1 MLENGF
7 KFDLLQIKIT
17 GVLMEPFKNLT
28 SKVVPLDIANIDTD
42 QIIPKQFLKLLGKT
56 GYGEYLFFNWRYD
69 KQGLP
74 LKDFVLN
81 SPLYSGRQILLTR
94 ENFGIGSSR
103 EHAVWALKDYG
114 FKVILGVSFAD
125 IFYNNCSKNGVLV
138 IKMDKNTIEDF
149 FSSKINDYF
158 EIDLI
163 QQQIKINSQVFDFD
177 IDHTLKNYLVNGL
190 DEISKTLELK
200 NHIKQYE
207 DKNKVSVESESMI

>member
-1 MLENGF
+1 
-7 KFDLLQIKIT
+7 
-17 GVLMEPFKNLT
+17 MEPFKNLT
-28 SKVVPLDIANIDTD
+28 SKVIPLDIANVDTD

-69 KQGLP
+69 KQGIP
-74 LKDFVLN
+74 LKDFLLN
-81 SPLYSGRQILLTR
+81 SPLFSGRQILLTR

-149 FSSKINDYF
+149 FSSKINENF

-163 QQQIKINSQVFDFD
+163 QQQIKINSKVFNFD
-177 IDHTLKNYLVNGL
+177 IDPTIKNYLVNGL
-190 DEISKTLELK
+190 DEISKTLELG
-200 NHIKQYE
+200 NYINIYE
-207 DKNKVSVESESMI
+207 NKNKVSVEAKV

>member
-1 MLENGF
+1 
-7 KFDLLQIKIT
+7 
-17 GVLMEPFKNLT
+17 MEPFKNLT
-28 SKVVPLDIANIDTD
+28 SKVIPLDIANIDTD

-69 KQGLP
+69 KQGIP

-81 SPLYSGRQILLTR
+81 SPLFSGRQILLTR

-138 IKMDKNTIEDF
+138 IKMDKNIIEDF
-149 FSSKINDYF
+149 FSSKINENF

-163 QQQIKINSQVFDFD
+163 QQQIKINSKVFNFD
-177 IDHTLKNYLVNGL
+177 IDPTIKNYLVNGL
-190 DEISKTLELK
+190 DEISKTLELG
-200 NHIKQYE
+200 NYIKKYE
-207 DKNKVSVESESMI
+207 DKNKVSVETKNII

>member
-1 MLENGF
+1 
-7 KFDLLQIKIT
+7 
-17 GVLMEPFKNLT
+17 MEPFKNLT
-28 SKVVPLDIANIDTD
+28 SKVIPLDIANIDTD

-69 KQGLP
+69 KQGIP

-81 SPLYSGRQILLTR
+81 SPLFSGRQILLTR

-149 FSSKINDYF
+149 FSSKINENF

-163 QQQIKINSQVFDFD
+163 QQQIKINSKVFNFD
-177 IDHTLKNYLVNGL
+177 IDPTLKNYLVNGL
-190 DEISKTLELK
+190 DEISKTLELG
-200 NHIKQYE
+200 NYIKKYE
-207 DKNKVSVESESMI
+207 DKNKVSVETKKMI

>member
-1 MLENGF
+1 
-7 KFDLLQIKIT
+7 
-17 GVLMEPFKNLT
+17 MEPFKNLT

-69 KQGLP
+69 KQGIP

-81 SPLYSGRQILLTR
+81 SPLFSGRQILLTR

-149 FSSKINDYF
+149 FSSKINENF

-163 QQQIKINSQVFDFD
+163 QQQIKINSDVFGFD
-177 IDHTLKNYLVNGL
+177 IDPTLKNYLVNGL
-190 DEISKTLELK
+190 DEISKTLDLG
-200 NHIKQYE
+200 NHIKKYE
-207 DKNKVSVESESMI
+207 DKNKVAVESESMI

>member
-1 MLENGF
+1 
-7 KFDLLQIKIT
+7 
-17 GVLMEPFKNLT
+17 MEPFKNLT

-42 QIIPKQFLKLLGKT
+42 QIIPKQFLKLLSKT

-69 KQGLP
+69 KQGKP

-81 SPLYSGRQILLTR
+81 SPLFGGRQILLTR

-138 IKMDKNTIEDF
+138 IKMDKNTIENF
-149 FSSKINDYF
+149 FSSKINENF

-163 QQQIKINSQVFDFD
+163 QQQIKISSEVFDFD
-177 IDHTLKNYLVNGL
+177 IDPTLKNYLVNGL
-190 DEISKTLELK
+190 DEISKTLELV
-200 NHIKQYE
+200 NRIKKYE
-207 DKNKVSVESESMI
+207 DKNKISVESKSMI

>member
-1 MLENGF
+1 
-7 KFDLLQIKIT
+7 
-17 GVLMEPFKNLT
+17 MEPFKNLT
-28 SKVVPLDIANIDTD
+28 SGVVPLDISNIDTE

-56 GYGEYLFFNWRYD
+56 GYGDYLFFNWRYD
-69 KQGLP
+69 KQGIP

-81 SPLYSGRQILLTR
+81 SPLFNGRQILLTR

-138 IKMDKNTIEDF
+138 IKMEKNMIEDF
-149 FSSKINDYF
+149 FSSKINENF

-163 QQQIKINSQVFDFD
+163 QQQIKINSEVFSFE
-177 IDHTLKNYLVNGL
+177 IDPTLKNYLVNGL
-190 DEISKTLELK
+190 DEISKTLELG
-200 NHIKQYE
+200 NHIKKYE
-207 DKNKVSVESESMI
+207 DKNKVSIEPESMI

>member
-1 MLENGF
+1 
-7 KFDLLQIKIT
+7 
-17 GVLMEPFKNLT
+17 MEPFKNLT

-69 KQGLP
+69 QQGKP
-74 LKDFVLN
+74 LEDFVLN
-81 SPLYSGRQILLTR
+81 SSLFSGRQILLTR

-149 FSSKINDYF
+149 FSSKINENF

-163 QQQIKINSQVFDFD
+163 QQQIKINSKVFNFD
-177 IDHTLKNYLVNGL
+177 IDPTIKNYLVNGL
-190 DEISKTLELK
+190 DEISKTLELGNYIKKYENK
-200 NHIKQYE
+200 NI
-207 DKNKVSVESESMI
+207 VSVENKV

>member
-1 MLENGF
+1 
-7 KFDLLQIKIT
+7 
-17 GVLMEPFKNLT
+17 MEPFKNLT

-69 KQGLP
+69 NQGIP
-74 LKDFVLN
+74 LEDFVLN
-81 SPLYSGRQILLTR
+81 SPLFSGRQILLTR

-149 FSSKINDYF
+149 FSSKINENF

-163 QQQIKINSQVFDFD
+163 QQQIKINSEVFGFD
-177 IDHTLKNYLVNGL
+177 VDPTLKNYLVNGL
-190 DEISKTLELK
+190 DEISKTLELG
-200 NHIKQYE
+200 NHIKKYE
-207 DKNKVSVESESMI
+207 DKNKVSVEYESMI

>member
-1 MLENGF
+1 
-7 KFDLLQIKIT
+7 
-17 GVLMEPFKNLT
+17 MEPFKNLT

-69 KQGLP
+69 KQGIP

-81 SPLYSGRQILLTR
+81 SPVFSGRQILLTR

-125 IFYNNCSKNGVLV
+125 IFYSNCSKNGVLV
-138 IKMDKNTIEDF
+138 IKIDKNTIEDF
-149 FSSKINDYF
+149 FSSKINENF
-158 EIDLI
+158 EIDLV
-163 QQQIKINSQVFDFD
+163 QQQIKINSKVIDFD
-177 IDHTLKNYLVNGL
+177 IDPTLKNYLVNGL
-190 DEISKTLELK
+190 DEISKTLELG
-200 NHIKQYE
+200 NHIKKYE
-207 DKNKVSVESESMI
+207 DKNKVSIKPKSMI

>member
-1 MLENGF
+1 
-7 KFDLLQIKIT
+7 
-17 GVLMEPFKNLT
+17 MEPFKNLT
-28 SKVVPLDIANIDTD
+28 SKVIPLDIANIDTD

-69 KQGLP
+69 KQGIP
-74 LKDFVLN
+74 LNDFVLN
-81 SPLYSGRQILLTR
+81 SPLYTGRQILLTR

-138 IKMDKNTIEDF
+138 VRMDKNIIEDF
-149 FSSKINDYF
+149 FSSKINENF

-163 QQQIKINSQVFDFD
+163 QQQVKINSEVFKFD
-177 IDHTLKNYLVNGL
+177 IDPTLKNYLVNGL
-190 DEISKTLELK
+190 DEISKTLGLE
-200 NHIKQYE
+200 NHIKKYE
-207 DKNKVSVESESMI
+207 DKHKVSVETESVI

>member
-1 MLENGF
+1 M
-7 KFDLLQIKIT
+7 D
-17 GVLMEPFKNLT
+17 PFKNLT

-69 KQGLP
+69 KQGIP

-81 SPLYSGRQILLTR
+81 SPLFSGRQILLTR

-149 FSSKINDYF
+149 FSSKINENF

-163 QQQIKINSQVFDFD
+163 QQQIKINSQVFGFD
-177 IDHTLKNYLVNGL
+177 IDPTLKNYLVYGL
-190 DEISKTLELK
+190 DEISKTLDLG
-200 NHIKQYE
+200 NHIKKYE

>member
-1 MLENGF
+1 
-7 KFDLLQIKIT
+7 
-17 GVLMEPFKNLT
+17 MEPFKNLT

-42 QIIPKQFLKLLGKT
+42 QIIPKQFLKLLSKT

-69 KQGLP
+69 KQGKP

-81 SPLYSGRQILLTR
+81 SPLFGGRQILLTR

-138 IKMDKNTIEDF
+138 IKMDKNTIENF
-149 FSSKINDYF
+149 FASKINENF

-163 QQQIKINSQVFDFD
+163 QQQIKISSEVFDFD
-177 IDHTLKNYLVNGL
+177 IDPTLKNYLVNGL
-190 DEISKTLELK
+190 DEISKTLELV
-200 NHIKQYE
+200 NHIKKYE
-207 DKNKVSVESESMI
+207 DKNKISVESKV

>member
-1 MLENGF
+1 
-7 KFDLLQIKIT
+7 
-17 GVLMEPFKNLT
+17 MEPFKNLT

-69 KQGLP
+69 KQGIP

-81 SPLYSGRQILLTR
+81 SPLFSGRQILLTR

-149 FSSKINDYF
+149 FSSKINENF
-158 EIDLI
+158 EIHLI
-163 QQQIKINSQVFDFD
+163 QQQIKINSEVFGFD
-177 IDHTLKNYLVNGL
+177 VDPTLKNYLVNGL
-190 DEISKTLELK
+190 DEISKTLELG
-200 NHIKQYE
+200 NHIKKYE

>member
-1 MLENGF
+1 
-7 KFDLLQIKIT
+7 
-17 GVLMEPFKNLT
+17 MEPFKNLT

-69 KQGLP
+69 KQGIP

-81 SPLYSGRQILLTR
+81 SPLFSGRQILLTR

-149 FSSKINDYF
+149 FSSKINENF

-163 QQQIKINSQVFDFD
+163 QQQIKINSKVFNFD
-177 IDHTLKNYLVNGL
+177 IDPTIKNYLVNGL
-190 DEISKTLELK
+190 DEISKTLELGNYIKKYENK
-200 NHIKQYE
+200 NI
-207 DKNKVSVESESMI
+207 VSVENKV

>member
-1 MLENGF
+1 
-7 KFDLLQIKIT
+7 
-17 GVLMEPFKNLT
+17 MEPFKNLT

-69 KQGLP
+69 QQGKP
-74 LKDFVLN
+74 LEDFVLN
-81 SPLYSGRQILLTR
+81 SSLFSGRQILLTR

-149 FSSKINDYF
+149 FSSKTNENF

-163 QQQIKINSQVFDFD
+163 QQQIKINSKVFDFD
-177 IDHTLKNYLVNGL
+177 IDPTLKSYLVNGL
-190 DEISKTLELK
+190 DEISKTLELG
-200 NHIKQYE
+200 NNIKKYE
-207 DKNKVSVESESMI
+207 DKHKVSVETESMI

>member
-17 GVLMEPFKNLT
+17 GVFMEPFKNLT
-28 SKVVPLDIANIDTD
+28 TKVVPLDIANIDTD

-69 KQGLP
+69 KQGIP

-81 SPLYSGRQILLTR
+81 SPLFSGRQILLTR

-149 FSSKINDYF
+149 FSSKINENF
-158 EIDLI
+158 EIDLL
-163 QQQIKINSQVFDFD
+163 QQQIKINSEVFDFD
-177 IDHTLKNYLVNGL
+177 IDLTLKNYLVNGL
-190 DEISKTLELK
+190 DEISKTLELG
-200 NHIKQYE
+200 NHIKKYE
-207 DKNKVSVESESMI
+207 DKNKVSVETESMI

>member
-1 MLENGF
+1 
-7 KFDLLQIKIT
+7 
-17 GVLMEPFKNLT
+17 MEPFKNLT
-28 SKVVPLDIANIDTD
+28 SKVIPLDIANIDTD

-69 KQGLP
+69 KQGIP

-81 SPLYSGRQILLTR
+81 SPLFSGRQILLTR

-149 FSSKINDYF
+149 FSSKINENF

-163 QQQIKINSQVFDFD
+163 QQQIKINSKVFNFD
-177 IDHTLKNYLVNGL
+177 IDPTIKNYLVNGL
-190 DEISKTLELK
+190 DEISKTLELG
-200 NHIKQYE
+200 NYIKIYE
-207 DKNKVSVESESMI
+207 DKNKVSVETKV

>member
-1 MLENGF
+1 
-7 KFDLLQIKIT
+7 
-17 GVLMEPFKNLT
+17 MEPFKNLT

-69 KQGLP
+69 KQGIP

-81 SPLYSGRQILLTR
+81 SPLFSGRQILLTR

-138 IKMDKNTIEDF
+138 IRMDKNIIEDF
-149 FSSKINDYF
+149 FSSKINENF

-163 QQQIKINSQVFDFD
+163 QQQIKINSEVFSFE
-177 IDHTLKNYLVNGL
+177 IDPTLKNYLVNGL
-190 DEISKTLELK
+190 DEISKTLELG
-200 NHIKQYE
+200 NHIKKYE
-207 DKNKVSVESESMI
+207 DKNKVSVEPESMI

>member
-1 MLENGF
+1 
-7 KFDLLQIKIT
+7 
-17 GVLMEPFKNLT
+17 MEPFKNLT

-69 KQGLP
+69 KQGIP

-81 SPLYSGRQILLTR
+81 SPLFSGRQILLTR

-149 FSSKINDYF
+149 FSSKINENF

-163 QQQIKINSQVFDFD
+163 QQQIKINSEVFGFD
-177 IDHTLKNYLVNGL
+177 IDPTLKNYLVNGL
-190 DEISKTLELK
+190 DEISKTLDLG
-200 NHIKQYE
+200 NHIKKYE
-207 DKNKVSVESESMI
+207 DKNKVSVESETMI

>member
-1 MLENGF
+1 
-7 KFDLLQIKIT
+7 
-17 GVLMEPFKNLT
+17 MEPFKNLT

-69 KQGLP
+69 KQGIP

-81 SPLYSGRQILLTR
+81 SPLFSGRQILLTR

-149 FSSKINDYF
+149 FSSKINENF
-158 EIDLI
+158 EIHLI
-163 QQQIKINSQVFDFD
+163 QQQIKINSEVFGFD
-177 IDHTLKNYLVNGL
+177 IDPTLKNYLVNGL
-190 DEISKTLELK
+190 DEISKTLDLG
-200 NHIKQYE
+200 NHIKKYE

>member
-1 MLENGF
+1 
-7 KFDLLQIKIT
+7 
-17 GVLMEPFKNLT
+17 MEPFKNLT

-69 KQGLP
+69 KQGIP

-81 SPLYSGRQILLTR
+81 SPLFSGRQILLTR

-138 IKMDKNTIEDF
+138 IKMDKNIIEDF
-149 FSSKINDYF
+149 FSSKINENF

-163 QQQIKINSQVFDFD
+163 QQQIKINSEVFSFE
-177 IDHTLKNYLVNGL
+177 IDPTLKNYLVNGL
-190 DEISKTLELK
+190 DEISKTLELG
-200 NHIKQYE
+200 NHIKKYE
-207 DKNKVSVESESMI
+207 DKNKVSVEPESMI

>member
-1 MLENGF
+1 
-7 KFDLLQIKIT
+7 
-17 GVLMEPFKNLT
+17 MEPFKNLT

-42 QIIPKQFLKLLGKT
+42 QIIPKQFLKLLSKT

-69 KQGLP
+69 KQGKP

-81 SPLYSGRQILLTR
+81 SPLFGGRRILLTR

-138 IKMDKNTIEDF
+138 IKMDKNTIENF
-149 FSSKINDYF
+149 FASKINENF

-163 QQQIKINSQVFDFD
+163 QQQIKISSEVFDFD
-177 IDHTLKNYLVNGL
+177 IDPTLKNYLVNGL
-190 DEISKTLELK
+190 DEISKTLELV
-200 NHIKQYE
+200 NHIKKYE
-207 DKNKVSVESESMI
+207 DKNKISVESKV

>member
-1 MLENGF
+1 
-7 KFDLLQIKIT
+7 
-17 GVLMEPFKNLT
+17 MEPFKNLT

-69 KQGLP
+69 KQGIP

-81 SPLYSGRQILLTR
+81 SPVFGGRQILLTR

-125 IFYNNCSKNGVLV
+125 IFYSNCSKNGVLV

-149 FSSKINDYF
+149 FSSKINENF

-163 QQQIKINSQVFDFD
+163 QQHVRINSEVFDFD
-177 IDHTLKNYLVNGL
+177 IDPTLKNYLVNGL
-190 DEISKTLELK
+190 DEISKTLELE
-200 NHIKQYE
+200 NHIKKYE
-207 DKNKVSVESESMI
+207 DKNKVSVKSESMI

>member
-1 MLENGF
+1 
-7 KFDLLQIKIT
+7 
-17 GVLMEPFKNLT
+17 MEPFKNLT
-28 SKVVPLDIANIDTD
+28 SGVVPLDISNIDTD

-56 GYGEYLFFNWRYD
+56 GYGDYLFFNWRYD
-69 KQGLP
+69 KQGIP

-81 SPLYSGRQILLTR
+81 SPLFSGRQILLTR

-138 IKMDKNTIEDF
+138 IKMDKNIIEDF
-149 FSSKINDYF
+149 FSSKINENF

-163 QQQIKINSQVFDFD
+163 QQQIMINSEVFSFE
-177 IDHTLKNYLVNGL
+177 IDPTLKNYLVNGL
-190 DEISKTLELK
+190 DEISKTLELG
-200 NHIKQYE
+200 NHIKKYE

>member
-1 MLENGF
+1 
-7 KFDLLQIKIT
+7 
-17 GVLMEPFKNLT
+17 MEPFKNLT

-69 KQGLP
+69 KQGIP

-81 SPLYSGRQILLTR
+81 SPLFSGRQILLTR

-149 FSSKINDYF
+149 FSSKTNENF

-163 QQQIKINSQVFDFD
+163 QQQIKINSKFFDFD
-177 IDHTLKNYLVNGL
+177 IDPTLKSYLVNGL
-190 DEISKTLELK
+190 DEISKTLKLG
-200 NHIKQYE
+200 NHIKKYE
-207 DKNKVSVESESMI
+207 DKHKVSVETESMI